1 MKDYYAKYK
10 KSFDN
15 LMFDFQELQNK
26 IRTFENENKRLKQ
39 EIKELKYG
47 SNKKK

>member
-1 MKDYYAKYK
+1 
-10 KSFDN
+10 
-15 LMFDFQELQNK
+15 MFDFQDIYIKIKNLEL
-26 IRTFENENKRLKQ
+26 ENKRLKQ